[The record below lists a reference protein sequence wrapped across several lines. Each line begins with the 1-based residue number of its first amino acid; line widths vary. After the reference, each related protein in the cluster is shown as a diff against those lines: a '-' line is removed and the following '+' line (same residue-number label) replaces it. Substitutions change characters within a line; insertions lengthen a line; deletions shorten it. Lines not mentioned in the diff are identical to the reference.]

1 MRSKPTLAE
10 LRARLLEIQA
20 DVDETIRSIDAT
32 SGQARTAPAKPP
44 GRIAG
49 RRRPVRE
56 VVLEYLEDL
65 GWPAN
70 GRELAM
76 YAAAR
81 YGRELPSVRFGS
93 LGADERT
100 AYVKGAVRPVWL
112 CHALSHDRGD
122 VVRRL
127 WARSDWPLERRIVA
141 PTTARVQHLKLTAR
155 LCEIAVDAEPEPG
168 KLHQLAADYAEDVPG
183 VVVRPNRYD
192 LEAWRDAALTEL
204 GHVESADHDQRAEAA
219 RRLGNVLTEAQLLF
233 GASETL
239 ERPRVTTA
247 ASPPSI
253 NGRLETVT
261 MRDVGRAAGVSQST
275 VSRVLTRS
283 QAGLQIKEETRRRVL
298 DKITELGYH
307 PNQYARS
314 LRGKKSHMLGM
325 MIADITNPFYH
336 PLVRAV
342 QDVAV
347 QHRYDVMIANTDHTR
362 EKEQLFI
369 ESIVRRPVDG
379 VIVVPF
385 YLSADDLDNLIVR
398 TGVNVASVGKHLEHP
413 RIDMCYSDDARASHD
428 LVAWL
433 IRERGHARIAMVC
446 ADRRFPVTVG
456 RVEAFRQAMREADL
470 PVPPEYIV
478 SGDWSFDTGQRA
490 MRTLMALPTP
500 PTAVFAAS
508 DTIAIGALEAAESMN
523 LRVPDDVAIVG
534 FDDIPEAQWVRPR
547 LTTVAQDPSE
557 MGRRLAVALFERIE
571 SNPLHERQVF
581 EIPCRFIERETA

>member
-10 LRARLLEIQA
+10 LRDRLLEIQA
-20 DVDETIRSIDAT
+20 DVDETIRSIDA
-32 SGQARTAPAKPP
+32 SGGKPRAASSRPA
-44 GRIAG
+44 GRLAG

-56 VVLEYLEDL
+56 VVLECLEDL
-65 GWPAN
+65 GCPAN

-76 YAAAR
+76 YASAR

-112 CHALSHDRGD
+112 CHALSHDRGE

-155 LCEIAVDAEPEPG
+155 LCEIAIDAETEPG

-183 VVVRPNRYD
+183 VVVQPHSYD
-192 LEAWRDAALTEL
+192 LKAWREAALTEL
-204 GHVESADHDQRAEAA
+204 GHVQGADHDQRSEAA
-219 RRLGNVLTEAQLLF
+219 RRLETRLTEAQLLF
-233 GASETL
+233 GASEPL
-239 ERPRVTTA
+239 ERPRATSVPQTPA
-247 ASPPSI
+247 I
-253 NGRLETVT
+253 GRLEAVT

-446 ADRRFPVTVG
+446 ADLRFPVTVG
-456 RVEAFRQAMREADL
+456 RVEAFRQAMSESNL
-470 PVPPEYIV
+470 PIPPEYIV

-490 MRTLMALPTP
+490 MRELMALPEP

-508 DTIAIGALEAAESMN
+508 DTIAIGALEAAEAMH
-523 LRVPDDVAIVG
+523 LRVPGDVAIVG
-534 FDDIPEAQWVRPR
+534 FDDIPEASWVRPR
-547 LTTVAQDPSE
+547 LTTVAQNPSE
-557 MGRRLAVALFERIE
+557 MGRRLATALFERIE

>member
-10 LRARLLEIQA
+10 LRDRLLEIQA
-20 DVDETIRSIDAT
+20 DVDETIRSIDA
-32 SGQARTAPAKPP
+32 SGGKPRAASSRPA
-44 GRIAG
+44 GRLGG

-56 VVLEYLEDL
+56 VVLECLEDL

-76 YAAAR
+76 YASAR

-112 CHALSHDRGD
+112 CHALSHDRGE

-155 LCEIAVDAEPEPG
+155 LCEIAVDAETEPG
-168 KLHQLAADYAEDVPG
+168 KLHRLAADYAEDVPG
-183 VVVRPNRYD
+183 VVVRPHGYD
-192 LEAWRDAALTEL
+192 LKAWREAALTEL
-204 GHVESADHDQRAEAA
+204 DHVQAADHDQRSEAA
-219 RRLGNVLTEAQLLF
+219 RRLETRLTEAQLLF
-233 GASETL
+233 GASEPL
-239 ERPRVTTA
+239 ERPSATSVPQTPA
-247 ASPPSI
+247 I
-253 NGRLETVT
+253 GRLEAVT

-433 IRERGHARIAMVC
+433 IRARGHARIAMVC
-446 ADRRFPVTVG
+446 ADLRFPVTIG
-456 RVEAFRQAMREADL
+456 RVGAFRQAMSESNL
-470 PVPPEYIV
+470 PIPPEYIV

-490 MRTLMALPTP
+490 MRELMALPEP

-508 DTIAIGALEAAESMN
+508 DTIAIGALEAAEAMH

-534 FDDIPEAQWVRPR
+534 FDDIPEASWVRPR
-547 LTTVAQDPSE
+547 LTTVAQNPSE
-557 MGRRLAVALFERIE
+557 MGRRLATALFERIE